1 LYIYPEINQNS
12 LTCANKLKQTGV
24 RMNKFY
30 EILRN
35 EDYKPFVETKG
46 GGNFSADYVSWA
58 VMHDHLKRN
67 FQYVEY
73 KTHEYQIT
81 KDGTTLTLPYML
93 LPNGTAIVKVTL
105 TLEDNE
111 GDRQTHEECLAV
123 RNFKMSAEAA
133 PDAAQVENTIRR
145 CIAKA
150 GSMLTGFGIELW
162 FGEDIKDLDYRPE
175 TLINGQK
182 PKEGYITVDQNVK
195 LDRLSRDPV
204 FKGTDTSTKVKT
216 LINSNPTE
224 EKAQAAIDKLDK
236 KIKELRKKQKE
247 AA

>member
-1 LYIYPEINQNS
+1 
-12 LTCANKLKQTGV
+12 
-24 RMNKFY
+24 MNKFY

-58 VMHDHLKRN
+58 VMHDYLKRN
-67 FQYVEY
+67 FQYVNY
-73 KTHEYQIT
+73 KIHEYTVAKENGT
-81 KDGTTLTLPYML
+81 KLTLPYML

-105 TLEDNE
+105 TLEDSS
-111 GDRQTHEECLAV
+111 GDKHSHEECLAV
-123 RNFKMSAEAA
+123 RNFKMSAETS

-150 GSMLTGFGIELW
+150 GSMLTGFGVELW

-175 TLINGQK
+175 TLLNGK
-182 PKEGYITVDQNVK
+182 VPTDGHITVDQNVK

-204 FKGTDTSTKVKT
+204 FKGTDTSKKVRA
-216 LINSNPTE
+216 LIDTNPTE
-224 EKAQAAIDKLDK
+224 EKAEAAIVKLQESIK
-236 KIKELRKKQKE
+236 KLRKENKE
-247 AA
+247 AK